1 MAIKRYP
8 FAIPPSGAPFLGENN
23 RDGLTHRVYSGGF
36 MRRLRNYHLGLD
48 GITKRQ
54 GVQAYQATGT
64 AEIQAGYAVQS
75 LGVYEALGTRALVAV
90 AYGRLFTPVGSG
102 TWPWVDITPDAFS
115 FGSEADTRLRY
126 AMFYS
131 GTTWYLI
138 GTDDSSAL
146 FKWDGDSGNKA
157 VALGGTPPSKARAIA
172 VFQGRLF
179 ALNTD
184 AGPTILEYSDDGTI
198 DSWTSGQYL
207 HCDRGSEGMALVNHG
222 RSTLLVFHRK
232 TWHRVEFLYVDTGLA
247 DSYFVN
253 YPGGEEGCLSPDA
266 VCHYQGVTYFA
277 SDDGI
282 FRITDP
288 TRGAECI
295 SGAIDSVWKRLVG
308 SRLANIQIFPRGRGF
323 SEIVVL
329 VSMYDT
335 SHCDAALIYNPTM
348 RSYHRDAG
356 WSIFDSDAGAMDFN
370 CGVAWIDSSGNDIT
384 LLGGYDGVVYEAWG
398 NEEYDTGYVDLTD
411 APIYSAIQTGFLD
424 FGQPDMIKGLR
435 ALQADLVAYGDRTFS
450 FAAYGVNQTPAILDD
465 TVSVGASGA
474 MFDDGASTFDVSY
487 FATDGLVDFEWDGI
501 DSSGR
506 LFQFQMTEHSE
517 ERPHSL
523 TGMRAMYALERRAF
537 E

>member
-8 FAIPPSGAPFLGENN
+8 FPIPPNGSPFLGENN
-23 RDGLTHRVYSGGF
+23 RDGLTHKVYSHGF
-36 MRRLRNYHLGLD
+36 MRRLRNYHLGFD

-54 GVQAYQATGT
+54 GAQAYQATG
-64 AEIQAGYAVQS
+64 AAPVQAGYAVQS
-75 LGVYEALGTRALVAV
+75 LGVHETLGTRTLVAV
-90 AYGRLFTPVGSG
+90 AYGRLFANSGTG
-102 TWPWVDITPDAFS
+102 TWPWADITPDAFS
-115 FGSEADTRLRY
+115 FASAADTRLRY

-138 GTDDSSAL
+138 GTDGSSAL

-172 VFQGRLF
+172 TFMGRLF

-198 DSWTSGQYL
+198 DAWASGQYL
-207 HCDRGSEGMALVNHG
+207 HCDRGSEGMALANHG
-222 RSTLLVFHRK
+222 RSVLLVFHRHS
-232 TWHRVEFLYVDTGLA
+232 WHRLEFLYVDTGLA

-253 YPGGEEGCLSPDA
+253 YYGGEEGCISPDG

-282 FRITDP
+282 FRIVDP
-288 TRGAECI
+288 SRGAECI
-295 SGAIDSVWKRLVG
+295 SGAIDGVWKRLIG
-308 SRLANIQIFPRGRGF
+308 SRMANVQIFPRGRGF
-323 SEIVVL
+323 NEIVVL
-329 VSMYDT
+329 VSQTDT
-335 SHCDAALIYNPTM
+335 SHCDTALVYNPGL
-348 RSYHRDAG
+348 RAYHRDAG
-356 WSIFDSDAGAMDFN
+356 WTIFDSQSGSLDFS
-370 CGVAWIDSSGNDIT
+370 CGLAWQNDDGDGIT

-398 NEEYDTGYVDLTD
+398 NDEYNTGYTD
-411 APIYSAIQTGFLD
+411 IGQPIYSDIQTGFLD

-435 ALQADLVAYGDRTFS
+435 SLQADMMAYGDRTFN
-450 FAAYGVNQTPAILDD
+450 FAAYGVNQTPAIIDSE
-465 TVSVGASGA
+465 VGVGASGA
-474 MFDDGASTFDVSY
+474 MFDDGVSTFDVSY

-517 ERPHSL
+517 ERPHAI